1 MLRTALLIGLGGFVG
16 ANLRYWLGG
25 WIAQKIGVLFPI
37 ETMLINLSGSFL
49 LGLFMTL
56 ALHYTW
62 SPEWRQVVAIGFI
75 GSFTTYSTYEYE
87 SLRLLQEGAWVKA
100 GLNLFGSLV
109 LGLISCD
116 FGRRARTPTDWRDR
130 TVRIEGQAKLL
141 RIYIG
146 ETDRWHGQP
155 LYMAILLKAR
165 EMGLAGGTVF
175 RGIAGYG
182 ANSVIH
188 TANILRL
195 SEDLPVVIEIVD
207 ADEKIQ
213 AFLPVLDEMVK
224 EGLILM
230 REVEVVRYGKTSTN

>member
-1 MLRTALLIGLGGFVG
+1 M
-16 ANLRYWLGG
+16 
-25 WIAQKIGVLFPI
+25 K
-37 ETMLINLSGSFL
+37 
-49 LGLFMTL
+49 
-56 ALHYTW
+56 
-62 SPEWRQVVAIGFI
+62 
-75 GSFTTYSTYEYE
+75 
-87 SLRLLQEGAWVKA
+87 
-100 GLNLFGSLV
+100 
-109 LGLISCD
+109 
-116 FGRRARTPTDWRDR
+116 
-130 TVRIEGQAKLL
+130 IEGQAKLL

-207 ADEKIQ
+207 ADAKIQ
-213 AFLPVLDEMVK
+213 AFLPVLDEMVQ
-224 EGLILM
+224 EGLILL

>member
-1 MLRTALLIGLGGFVG
+1 M
-16 ANLRYWLGG
+16 
-25 WIAQKIGVLFPI
+25 
-37 ETMLINLSGSFL
+37 
-49 LGLFMTL
+49 
-56 ALHYTW
+56 
-62 SPEWRQVVAIGFI
+62 
-75 GSFTTYSTYEYE
+75 
-87 SLRLLQEGAWVKA
+87 
-100 GLNLFGSLV
+100 
-109 LGLISCD
+109 
-116 FGRRARTPTDWRDR
+116 
-130 TVRIEGQAKLL
+130 RIEGQAKLV

-207 ADEKIQ
+207 TDEKVQ

-224 EGLILM
+224 EGLILL

>member
-1 MLRTALLIGLGGFVG
+1 
-16 ANLRYWLGG
+16 
-25 WIAQKIGVLFPI
+25 
-37 ETMLINLSGSFL
+37 
-49 LGLFMTL
+49 
-56 ALHYTW
+56 
-62 SPEWRQVVAIGFI
+62 
-75 GSFTTYSTYEYE
+75 
-87 SLRLLQEGAWVKA
+87 
-100 GLNLFGSLV
+100 
-109 LGLISCD
+109 
-116 FGRRARTPTDWRDR
+116 
-130 TVRIEGQAKLL
+130 VRIEGQAKLV

-207 ADEKIQ
+207 ADEKVQ

-230 REVEVVRYGKTSTN
+230 REVEVIKYAGNSG

>member
-1 MLRTALLIGLGGFVG
+1 M
-16 ANLRYWLGG
+16 
-25 WIAQKIGVLFPI
+25 
-37 ETMLINLSGSFL
+37 
-49 LGLFMTL
+49 
-56 ALHYTW
+56 
-62 SPEWRQVVAIGFI
+62 
-75 GSFTTYSTYEYE
+75 
-87 SLRLLQEGAWVKA
+87 
-100 GLNLFGSLV
+100 
-109 LGLISCD
+109 
-116 FGRRARTPTDWRDR
+116 
-130 TVRIEGQAKLL
+130 RIEGQAKLL

-207 ADEKIQ
+207 TDEKIQ
-213 AFLPVLDEMVK
+213 AFLPVLDEMIK

-230 REVEVVRYGKTSTN
+230 REVEVIKYAGNR

>member
-1 MLRTALLIGLGGFVG
+1 
-16 ANLRYWLGG
+16 
-25 WIAQKIGVLFPI
+25 
-37 ETMLINLSGSFL
+37 
-49 LGLFMTL
+49 
-56 ALHYTW
+56 
-62 SPEWRQVVAIGFI
+62 
-75 GSFTTYSTYEYE
+75 
-87 SLRLLQEGAWVKA
+87 
-100 GLNLFGSLV
+100 
-109 LGLISCD
+109 
-116 FGRRARTPTDWRDR
+116 
-130 TVRIEGQAKLL
+130 VRIEGQAKLL

-207 ADEKIQ
+207 TDEKIQ

-224 EGLILM
+224 EGLILL

>member
-1 MLRTALLIGLGGFVG
+1 
-16 ANLRYWLGG
+16 
-25 WIAQKIGVLFPI
+25 
-37 ETMLINLSGSFL
+37 
-49 LGLFMTL
+49 
-56 ALHYTW
+56 
-62 SPEWRQVVAIGFI
+62 
-75 GSFTTYSTYEYE
+75 
-87 SLRLLQEGAWVKA
+87 
-100 GLNLFGSLV
+100 
-109 LGLISCD
+109 
-116 FGRRARTPTDWRDR
+116 
-130 TVRIEGQAKLL
+130 VRIEGQAKLV

-207 ADEKIQ
+207 TDEKIQ

-224 EGLILM
+224 EGLIVM
-230 REVEVVRYGKTSTN
+230 REVEVVKYAGNRG

>member
-1 MLRTALLIGLGGFVG
+1 
-16 ANLRYWLGG
+16 
-25 WIAQKIGVLFPI
+25 
-37 ETMLINLSGSFL
+37 
-49 LGLFMTL
+49 
-56 ALHYTW
+56 
-62 SPEWRQVVAIGFI
+62 
-75 GSFTTYSTYEYE
+75 
-87 SLRLLQEGAWVKA
+87 
-100 GLNLFGSLV
+100 
-109 LGLISCD
+109 
-116 FGRRARTPTDWRDR
+116 
-130 TVRIEGQAKLL
+130 VRIEGQAKLL

-207 ADEKIQ
+207 TDEKIQ

-230 REVEVVRYGKTSTN
+230 REVEVIKYAGNRD

>member
-1 MLRTALLIGLGGFVG
+1 
-16 ANLRYWLGG
+16 
-25 WIAQKIGVLFPI
+25 
-37 ETMLINLSGSFL
+37 
-49 LGLFMTL
+49 
-56 ALHYTW
+56 
-62 SPEWRQVVAIGFI
+62 
-75 GSFTTYSTYEYE
+75 
-87 SLRLLQEGAWVKA
+87 
-100 GLNLFGSLV
+100 
-109 LGLISCD
+109 
-116 FGRRARTPTDWRDR
+116 
-130 TVRIEGQAKLL
+130 VRIEGQAKLL

-195 SEDLPVVIEIVD
+195 SEDLPIVVEIVD
-207 ADEKIQ
+207 ADAKIQ

-224 EGLILM
+224 
-230 REVEVVRYGKTSTN
+230 RADCYA

>member
-1 MLRTALLIGLGGFVG
+1 
-16 ANLRYWLGG
+16 
-25 WIAQKIGVLFPI
+25 
-37 ETMLINLSGSFL
+37 
-49 LGLFMTL
+49 
-56 ALHYTW
+56 
-62 SPEWRQVVAIGFI
+62 
-75 GSFTTYSTYEYE
+75 
-87 SLRLLQEGAWVKA
+87 
-100 GLNLFGSLV
+100 
-109 LGLISCD
+109 
-116 FGRRARTPTDWRDR
+116 
-130 TVRIEGQAKLL
+130 VRIEGQAKLL

-195 SEDLPVVIEIVD
+195 SEDLPIVVEIVD
-207 ADEKIQ
+207 ADAKIQ

-224 EGLILM
+224 EGLIVM
-230 REVEVVRYGKTSTN
+230 REVEVVKYAGNRD

>member
-1 MLRTALLIGLGGFVG
+1 M
-16 ANLRYWLGG
+16 
-25 WIAQKIGVLFPI
+25 K
-37 ETMLINLSGSFL
+37 
-49 LGLFMTL
+49 
-56 ALHYTW
+56 
-62 SPEWRQVVAIGFI
+62 
-75 GSFTTYSTYEYE
+75 
-87 SLRLLQEGAWVKA
+87 
-100 GLNLFGSLV
+100 
-109 LGLISCD
+109 
-116 FGRRARTPTDWRDR
+116 
-130 TVRIEGQAKLL
+130 IEGQAKLL

-224 EGLILM
+224 EGLILL

>member
-1 MLRTALLIGLGGFVG
+1 
-16 ANLRYWLGG
+16 
-25 WIAQKIGVLFPI
+25 
-37 ETMLINLSGSFL
+37 
-49 LGLFMTL
+49 
-56 ALHYTW
+56 
-62 SPEWRQVVAIGFI
+62 
-75 GSFTTYSTYEYE
+75 
-87 SLRLLQEGAWVKA
+87 
-100 GLNLFGSLV
+100 
-109 LGLISCD
+109 
-116 FGRRARTPTDWRDR
+116 
-130 TVRIEGQAKLL
+130 VRIEGQAKLL

-207 ADEKIQ
+207 TDEKIQ

-230 REVEVVRYGKTSTN
+230 REVEVIKYAGNR

>member
-1 MLRTALLIGLGGFVG
+1 M
-16 ANLRYWLGG
+16 
-25 WIAQKIGVLFPI
+25 K
-37 ETMLINLSGSFL
+37 
-49 LGLFMTL
+49 
-56 ALHYTW
+56 
-62 SPEWRQVVAIGFI
+62 
-75 GSFTTYSTYEYE
+75 
-87 SLRLLQEGAWVKA
+87 
-100 GLNLFGSLV
+100 
-109 LGLISCD
+109 
-116 FGRRARTPTDWRDR
+116 
-130 TVRIEGQAKLL
+130 IEGQAKLL

-207 ADEKIQ
+207 TDEKIQ

-224 EGLILM
+224 EGLIVM
-230 REVEVVRYGKTSTN
+230 RKVEVVKYAGNRG

>member
-1 MLRTALLIGLGGFVG
+1 M
-16 ANLRYWLGG
+16 
-25 WIAQKIGVLFPI
+25 K
-37 ETMLINLSGSFL
+37 
-49 LGLFMTL
+49 
-56 ALHYTW
+56 
-62 SPEWRQVVAIGFI
+62 
-75 GSFTTYSTYEYE
+75 
-87 SLRLLQEGAWVKA
+87 
-100 GLNLFGSLV
+100 
-109 LGLISCD
+109 
-116 FGRRARTPTDWRDR
+116 
-130 TVRIEGQAKLL
+130 IEGQAKLL

-188 TANILRL
+188 TASILRL

-207 ADEKIQ
+207 SDARIQ
-213 AFLPVLDEMVK
+213 AFLPVLDEMVQ

-230 REVEVVRYGKTSTN
+230 REVEVIKYAGNSR

>member
-37 ETMLINLSGSFL
+37 ETMLINISGSFL

-109 LGLISCD
+109 LGLIAVFLGVAHGRLGRLVVSRAGGVRLEADACASRGGVRAGA
-116 FGRRARTPTDWRDR
+116 GRRNCAGVAGARRAARIAGRAGSECAAVRQSDWRGAGANAPR
-130 TVRIEGQAKLL
+130 GHSRPPARPRETTPLRVRIVVA
-141 RIYIG
+141 
-146 ETDRWHGQP
+146 P
-155 LYMAILLKAR
+155 LPTSPVDGGGPR
-165 EMGLAGGTVF
+165 PPPRSRGGLGWGHA
-175 RGIAGYG
+175 
-182 ANSVIH
+182 
-188 TANILRL
+188 
-195 SEDLPVVIEIVD
+195 
-207 ADEKIQ
+207 
-213 AFLPVLDEMVK
+213 
-224 EGLILM
+224 
-230 REVEVVRYGKTSTN
+230 

>member
-1 MLRTALLIGLGGFVG
+1 M
-16 ANLRYWLGG
+16 
-25 WIAQKIGVLFPI
+25 
-37 ETMLINLSGSFL
+37 
-49 LGLFMTL
+49 
-56 ALHYTW
+56 
-62 SPEWRQVVAIGFI
+62 
-75 GSFTTYSTYEYE
+75 
-87 SLRLLQEGAWVKA
+87 
-100 GLNLFGSLV
+100 
-109 LGLISCD
+109 
-116 FGRRARTPTDWRDR
+116 
-130 TVRIEGQAKLL
+130 RIEGQAKLL

-207 ADEKIQ
+207 TDEKIQ
-213 AFLPVLDEMVK
+213 AFLPALDEMVK

-230 REVEVVRYGKTSTN
+230 REVEVIKYAGNRG

>member
-1 MLRTALLIGLGGFVG
+1 M
-16 ANLRYWLGG
+16 
-25 WIAQKIGVLFPI
+25 K
-37 ETMLINLSGSFL
+37 
-49 LGLFMTL
+49 
-56 ALHYTW
+56 
-62 SPEWRQVVAIGFI
+62 
-75 GSFTTYSTYEYE
+75 
-87 SLRLLQEGAWVKA
+87 
-100 GLNLFGSLV
+100 
-109 LGLISCD
+109 
-116 FGRRARTPTDWRDR
+116 
-130 TVRIEGQAKLL
+130 IEGQAKLL

-207 ADEKIQ
+207 ADAKIQ

-224 EGLILM
+224 EGLIVM
-230 REVEVVRYGKTSTN
+230 REVEVVKYAGNRG

>member
-1 MLRTALLIGLGGFVG
+1 M
-16 ANLRYWLGG
+16 
-25 WIAQKIGVLFPI
+25 
-37 ETMLINLSGSFL
+37 
-49 LGLFMTL
+49 
-56 ALHYTW
+56 
-62 SPEWRQVVAIGFI
+62 
-75 GSFTTYSTYEYE
+75 
-87 SLRLLQEGAWVKA
+87 
-100 GLNLFGSLV
+100 
-109 LGLISCD
+109 
-116 FGRRARTPTDWRDR
+116 
-130 TVRIEGQAKLL
+130 RIEGQAKLL

-224 EGLILM
+224 EGLIVM
-230 REVEVVRYGKTSTN
+230 REVEVVKYAGNRG

>member
-37 ETMLINLSGSFL
+37 ETMLINISGSFL

-109 LGLISCD
+109 LGL
-116 FGRRARTPTDWRDR
+116 A
-130 TVRIEGQAKLL
+130 L
-141 RIYIG
+141 
-146 ETDRWHGQP
+146 
-155 LYMAILLKAR
+155 
-165 EMGLAGGTVF
+165 
-175 RGIAGYG
+175 
-182 ANSVIH
+182 
-188 TANILRL
+188 
-195 SEDLPVVIEIVD
+195 
-207 ADEKIQ
+207 
-213 AFLPVLDEMVK
+213 
-224 EGLILM
+224 
-230 REVEVVRYGKTSTN
+230 

>member
-1 MLRTALLIGLGGFVG
+1 
-16 ANLRYWLGG
+16 
-25 WIAQKIGVLFPI
+25 
-37 ETMLINLSGSFL
+37 
-49 LGLFMTL
+49 
-56 ALHYTW
+56 
-62 SPEWRQVVAIGFI
+62 
-75 GSFTTYSTYEYE
+75 
-87 SLRLLQEGAWVKA
+87 
-100 GLNLFGSLV
+100 
-109 LGLISCD
+109 
-116 FGRRARTPTDWRDR
+116 
-130 TVRIEGQAKLL
+130 VRIEGQAKLV

-230 REVEVVRYGKTSTN
+230 REVEVIKYAGNSG

>member
-1 MLRTALLIGLGGFVG
+1 
-16 ANLRYWLGG
+16 
-25 WIAQKIGVLFPI
+25 
-37 ETMLINLSGSFL
+37 
-49 LGLFMTL
+49 
-56 ALHYTW
+56 
-62 SPEWRQVVAIGFI
+62 
-75 GSFTTYSTYEYE
+75 
-87 SLRLLQEGAWVKA
+87 
-100 GLNLFGSLV
+100 
-109 LGLISCD
+109 
-116 FGRRARTPTDWRDR
+116 
-130 TVRIEGQAKLL
+130 VRIEGQAKLL

-224 EGLILM
+224 EGLIVM
-230 REVEVVRYGKTSTN
+230 REVEVIKYAGNRG

>member
-37 ETMLINLSGSFL
+37 ETMLINISGSFL

-100 GLNLFGSLV
+100 GLNLFGSLM
-109 LGLISCD
+109 LGLIAV
-116 FGRRARTPTDWRDR
+116 FLGVALGR
-130 TVRIEGQAKLL
+130 LL
-141 RIYIG
+141 I
-146 ETDRWHGQP
+146 
-155 LYMAILLKAR
+155 
-165 EMGLAGGTVF
+165 GGT
-175 RGIAGYG
+175 
-182 ANSVIH
+182 
-188 TANILRL
+188 
-195 SEDLPVVIEIVD
+195 EP
-207 ADEKIQ
+207 
-213 AFLPVLDEMVK
+213 
-224 EGLILM
+224 
-230 REVEVVRYGKTSTN
+230 